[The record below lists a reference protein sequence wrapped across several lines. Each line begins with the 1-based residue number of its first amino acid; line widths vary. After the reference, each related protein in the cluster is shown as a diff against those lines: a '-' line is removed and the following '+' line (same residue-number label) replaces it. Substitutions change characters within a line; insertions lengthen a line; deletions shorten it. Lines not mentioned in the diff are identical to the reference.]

1 MIRSNTE
8 NLSLKHE
15 DVLSMHEVIREVQL
29 AVQRGLDIDAWR
41 LKIINM
47 SNEIVL
53 ALSEPV
59 TKKDFS
65 GGPFGRP
72 CQLDDLVVR
81 KNLLVLMAGDESTNN
96 VQVTR
101 DIDGMQKIKLNI
113 TIDNLSSIRDRVDK
127 IISTSQERAID
138 INKIGGSVS
147 VIQIEIQIQNG
158 EQLLVYVDDLQFG
171 RTTYWRADVIM
182 PDQPRI
188 LNQVQ

>member
-72 CQLDDLVVR
+72 SQLDDLVVR